1 MPDIRIIQL
10 NPAPEGLWRFYALS
24 SDVDGEAVV
33 YLSRILS
40 VALVQDMDHLGGVIG
55 QRVVPITTAALT
67 DPGEL
72 HDCLSLQ
79 QSWQHVEV
87 ARVLG
92 LPEAS
97 ELAEKM
103 LRRIFS
109 RALAGH
115 DVNPGLRSSG
125 PDMWALDAG
134 SCSHECPRCSV
145 ERSRGEKGQ

>member
-1 MPDIRIIQL
+1 MADIRIIQL
-10 NPAPEGLWRFYALS
+10 NPAPEDLWRFYALS
-24 SDVDGEAVV
+24 SNVDGEAVV
-33 YLSRILS
+33 YLSRVLS

-72 HDCLSLQ
+72 HDCLSLP

-125 PDMWALDAG
+125 LDMWALDAG
-134 SCSHECPRCSV
+134 SCCHECPRCSV
-145 ERSRGEKGQ
+145 ERSHGEKGQ